1 MVYATEMAARCVL
14 RDKPVRA
21 PARHPFQSLSVP
33 YEGTRYPSPGVL
45 GSSSRSTRLRRTTI
59 QQSKGATMLV
69 LTRRQRESVRIGDS
83 VTVTVLGLRGDTVR
97 IGIEAP
103 RAIAVHRQEIYARIQ
118 AEKQESSDGE
128 AGNVT
133 ALRPTPPR
141 A

>member
-1 MVYATEMAARCVL
+1 VARCQVTAAGAIS
-14 RDKPVRA
+14 DADTRA
-21 PARHPFQSLSVP
+21 RAAFKNDDQ
-33 YEGTRYPSPGVL
+33 TK
-45 GSSSRSTRLRRTTI
+45 
-59 QQSKGATMLV
+59 KGDTMLV

-118 AEKQESSDGE
+118 AEKQEGSDGE

-133 ALRPTPPR
+133 ALRPTPTSP
-141 A
+141 